1 MSVDPDDK
9 KALAADIEQ
18 AREELAET
26 VDALVAKTDVK
37 RRVGEKAEEVKAEV
51 KATVAARAQE
61 AKEKVG
67 HAKDTVVAKAAEA
80 KEKVAEKAVDAKG
93 AAVEATE
100 AAAAKVRG
108 AGTQAR
114 AQAGTLAD
122 KGQDTTAQTKDL
134 LAGQALT
141 AKAKADRVVVTAKRN
156 PVPFAVLAAA
166 LAAVI
171 ALILRNRGR

>member
-51 KATVAARAQE
+51 KATVAAKAQE
-61 AKEKVG
+61 AREKVG

-80 KEKVAEKAVDAKG
+80 KEKVAEKAVDAKD

-108 AGTQAR
+108 SGTR
-114 AQAGTLAD
+114 ATAGTLAD
-122 KGQDTTAQTKDL
+122 KGQDPTAQTKDL

-141 AKAKADRVVVTAKRN
+141 AKAKADQVVVTAKRN